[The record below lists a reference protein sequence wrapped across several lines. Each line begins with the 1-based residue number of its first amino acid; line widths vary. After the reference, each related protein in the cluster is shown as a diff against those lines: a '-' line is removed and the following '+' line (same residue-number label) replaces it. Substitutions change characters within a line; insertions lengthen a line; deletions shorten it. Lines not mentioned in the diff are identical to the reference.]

1 MLRFII
7 TKNAKLASA
16 IAAKMIT
23 KYLRKSCSCGSAK
36 VTINDA
42 VVDTLPDD
50 KLMIHVN
57 GDLEITATE
66 LMELINSKLDND

>member
-7 TKNAKLASA
+7 TKNAKLVSV

-23 KYLRKSCSCGSAK
+23 KYLRKTCSCGSAK

-42 VVDTLPDD
+42 VVDTLQDD
-50 KLMIHVN
+50 KLMIHVS

>member
-7 TKNAKLASA
+7 TKNSKMAAT

-23 KYLRKSCSCGSAK
+23 RYLRKSCACRSAK

-42 VVDTLPDD
+42 VVDTMADD
-50 KLMIHVN
+50 KVLIHVS
-57 GDLEITATE
+57 GDLEITMTE

>member
-7 TKNAKLASA
+7 TKNAKLASV

-23 KYLRKSCSCGSAK
+23 KYLRKTCSCGSAK

-50 KLMIHVN
+50 KLMIHVS